1 MKKMNVVAIIPAR
14 MGSSRFPGKPLAPI
28 LGVPMIGHVYLRT
41 AMAEK
46 LSDCWVATC
55 DQEIKDYVES
65 IGGKAVMTADTH
77 ERCSDRCAEAMLKIE
92 EITGKKIDVVCM
104 VQGDEP
110 FVTPGMVDASVQA
123 ILSAQER
130 GTGVACLMGPIE
142 TEKEFEDPNCIKVVV
157 NNNDEAIFM
166 SREPIPT
173 RSRGATEGPWL
184 KQVCIIPYTRDYL
197 LEFNDTPPSSL
208 EIAESIDLNRCLQ
221 NGHRVQMA
229 FSPDRAISVDTPD
242 DLAYAETVM
251 KNDDTLSDQYLET
264 AKAAAA

>member
-1 MKKMNVVAIIPAR
+1 MNIVAIIPAR
-14 MGSSRFPGKPLAPI
+14 MGSTRFPGKPLAPI
-28 LGVPMIGHVYLRT
+28 LGVPMIGHVYMRT
-41 AMAEK
+41 AMAES

-55 DQEIKDYVES
+55 DQEIMHYVDS

-92 EITGKKIDVVCM
+92 EQTGKKIDIVVM

-110 FVTPGMVDASVQA
+110 FVTPDMVDAAVQA
-123 ILSAQER
+123 IKEGQAQ
-130 GTGVACLMGPIE
+130 GAGVACLMGTIE

-157 NNNDEAIFM
+157 NNRNEAVYM

-173 RSRGATEGPWL
+173 RSRGCNKGPWL

-197 LEFNDTPPSSL
+197 LTFNNTAPSSL
-208 EIAESIDLNRCLQ
+208 EIAESIDLNRCIQ
-221 NGHRVQMA
+221 NGHVVQMA
-229 FSPDRAISVDTPD
+229 LSPDRAISVDTPA

-251 KNDDTLSDQYLET
+251 KNEDVLVKEYLDVVKS
-264 AKAAAA
+264 AVA